1 MSTAASSEASVTSA
15 TSKRIEELRHEID
28 SVDKVI
34 IDAIIRRVILA
45 REIGELKHQ
54 SGLPVLD
61 PAREAA
67 VVSRAAAQSRSA
79 GLPEQEMRT
88 LYWQIM
94 ALARHVQMQPGVAV

>member
-1 MSTAASSEASVTSA
+1 MSTAASSEASLTSE
-15 TSKRIEELRHEID
+15 RMQELRHEID
-28 SVDKVI
+28 SVDEVI
-34 IDAIIRRVILA
+34 IGAIIRRVILA

-67 VVSRAAAQSRSA
+67 VVSRAAAQSRSV

-94 ALARHVQMQPGVAV
+94 ALARHAQMQPGVAV